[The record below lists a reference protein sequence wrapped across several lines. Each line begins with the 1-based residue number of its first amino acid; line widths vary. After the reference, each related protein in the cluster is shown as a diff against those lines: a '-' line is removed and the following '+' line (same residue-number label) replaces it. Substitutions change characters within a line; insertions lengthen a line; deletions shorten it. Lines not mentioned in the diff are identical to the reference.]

1 MQPFVVYKKQLS
13 VHTEDRD
20 IRKWPTSNIFDVE
33 LPVEYKN
40 VVSMRLADIELPSSY
55 YVFSEKNQNTSFYF
69 SRLKTDL
76 IKTKISIS
84 EGTYTPA
91 QLALELQGQLNRIL
105 TPTNPFTV
113 VYNSTSMKF
122 AFLNEDEFYFYFN
135 VNENTFYDQYSQW
148 GLGSYLGFC
157 KEVYASSELSSSVP
171 YTAYSDSITATSGH
185 IIEAPNTAS
194 LFGDSH
200 IYMELDFFN
209 SMDEILPYTER
220 SNNTF
225 QSKNG
230 GNHNSAF
237 AKIPTLAISPQNTYV
252 SKETFLTNIFFSD
265 PPLERVQKFKFKFRY
280 HDGRPVY
287 FGNTNFSFTIE
298 ITMLRPDSIKTPIK
312 VNPNHYTLR

>member
-40 VVSMRLADIELPSSY
+40 IVSLRLADIELPSSY
-55 YVFSEKNQNTSFYF
+55 YVFSSKNQNVTFW
-69 SRLKTDL
+69 LDTTDNP
-76 IKTKISIS
+76 ITIS

-91 QLALELQGQLNRIL
+91 QLALELEGQLKLKSSGFSVI
-105 TPTNPFTV
+105 
-113 VYNSTSMKF
+113 YNSTSMKF
-122 AFLNEDEFYFYFN
+122 VFLNTQSFTLIFTDDGTN
-135 VNENTFYDQYSQW
+135 SFYDQYTQW

-157 KEVYASSELSSSVP
+157 KENYTSTSNSSPYSAFGDGITGTSS
-171 YTAYSDSITATSGH
+171 YSYIV
-185 IIEAPNTAS
+185 EAPNVAS

-237 AKIPTLAISPQNTYV
+237 AKIPTLAISPQKTYV

-298 ITMLRPDSIKTPIK
+298 ITMLRPDSIKVPIK
-312 VNPNHYTLR
+312 VNPNHYQLR

>member
-40 VVSMRLADIELPSSY
+40 VVSLRLADIELPSSY
-55 YVFSEKNQNTSFYF
+55 YVFSEKNQNISFW
-69 SRLKTDL
+69 LNDTD
-76 IKTKISIS
+76 TKITIS

-91 QLALELQGQLNRIL
+91 QLALELEGQLNLISSG
-105 TPTNPFTV
+105 FKV
-113 VYNSTSMKF
+113 IYNSTSMKF
-122 AFLNEDEFYFYFN
+122 VFLNTTLSFTFIFKDAGT
-135 VNENTFYDQYSQW
+135 NTFYDQYTQW

-157 KEVYASSELSSSVP
+157 KENYTSTSNSSPYTP
-171 YTAYSDSITATSGH
+171 YTAFGDGFTDSSSYSWIV
-185 IIEAPNTAS
+185 EAPNVAS

-237 AKIPTLAISPQNTYV
+237 AKIPTLAISPQKTYV

-298 ITMLRPDSIKTPIK
+298 ITMLRPDSIKVPIK
-312 VNPNHYTLR
+312 VNPNHYQLR